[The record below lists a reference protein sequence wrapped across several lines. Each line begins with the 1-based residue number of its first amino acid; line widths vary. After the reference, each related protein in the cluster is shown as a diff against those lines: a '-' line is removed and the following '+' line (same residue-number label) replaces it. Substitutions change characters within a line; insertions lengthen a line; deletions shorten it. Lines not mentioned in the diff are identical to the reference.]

1 MVQAA
6 KISTV
11 TTFDSDKKHLTYLL
25 QQIEQ
30 RDLALPDFQRDFV
43 WKPGETRELV
53 RSVMQSFPAG
63 TILLMQGGA
72 KHFKPRS
79 FAQAPDLNGKEPTYL
94 GLDGQQRLT
103 SLSLAFSGR
112 GDYLYFLNIGEL
124 IAGFDIDEAVEVWH
138 RTRIKAWATIEGQAK
153 DLALPLSR
161 LMDFANWK
169 DEVIETRYDTLTTDE
184 RKDLKRQLNEI
195 ERDWITPV
203 IQYQFPVTTL
213 GSETSLD
220 AVCTIFETLNRT
232 GVKLSVFDLLVARG
246 YAQGVE
252 LRALNEEVRASYRLL
267 DDFEIDPYYI
277 LQVVATWVKGNPTRS
292 TVLGLNVKSDI
303 EPNWND
309 AARFLH
315 ESLKMLQTECGILSK
330 KFVPYRTMLL
340 TMAAAWRAIDAA
352 TGPEVG
358 ARREK
363 LRRWFWCATFAQRY
377 ETQSNTRTQNDVP
390 ELIKWMSSAGPA
402 PDVTQTGDLRS
413 FRQISSNTQALYSA
427 ALALSLRNHPL
438 DFHIGQ
444 PLTLSRI
451 ATDQIDDHHV
461 FPQAFLPTDMPKQTK
476 DCVLNRTLIDKV
488 TNIRISAKA
497 PSVYLADMDTVL
509 GPDTLQTILRS
520 HSLPADVDGP
530 LFSDDYEG
538 FLSWRETNL
547 KSQILEVT
555 GWLSPD
561 TIDTT
566 VVSTEKDDRE

>member
-1 MVQAA
+1 M
-6 KISTV
+6 

-72 KHFKPRS
+72 KHFKPRPFS
-79 FAQAPDLNGKEPTYL
+79 EAPALNSKEPTYL
-94 GLDGQQRLT
+94 ALDGQQRLT

-112 GDYLYFLNIGEL
+112 GDYRYFLHIAEL
-124 IAGFDIDEAVEVWH
+124 LAGFDIDEAVEVWH
-138 RTRIKAWATIEGQAK
+138 RSRLKVWTTIEGQAR

-169 DEVIETRYDTLTTDE
+169 DEVIEARDHTMTADQRRE
-184 RKDLKRQLNEI
+184 LKRQLNEI
-195 ERDWITPV
+195 ERQWITPV

-252 LRALNEEVRASYRLL
+252 LRALNEEVRATYPLL
-267 DDFEIDPYYI
+267 DEFDIDPYYI

-292 TVLGLNVKSDI
+292 TVLGLNVKEDV
-303 EPNWND
+303 EPRWRT
-309 AARFLH
+309 AARCMH
-315 ESLKMLQTECGILSK
+315 ESLEMLQTECGILSRK
-330 KFVPYRTMLL
+330 LMPYRTMLL
-340 TMAAAWRAIDAA
+340 TMAGVWPEIDVAS
-352 TGPEVG
+352 GPEIG

-377 ETQSNTRTQNDVP
+377 ETQGNTRTQNDVP
-390 ELIKWMSSAGPA
+390 EIRKWLAGRGRP
-402 PDVTQTGDLRS
+402 PEVTQSGELRS
-413 FRQISSNTQALYSA
+413 FRQVSSNTQALYSA

-444 PLTLSRI
+444 PLTPNRI
-451 ATDQIDDHHV
+451 ATDHIDDHHV
-461 FPQAFLPTDMPKQTK
+461 FPQAFLPDSMLKQTK
-476 DCVLNRTLIDKV
+476 DCVLNRTLIDKM
-488 TNIRISAKA
+488 TNIKISAKA
-497 PSVYLADMDTVL
+497 PSTYLADMCNALGESTVRA
-509 GPDTLQTILRS
+509 ILRS
-520 HSLPADVDGP
+520 HSLPAETDGP
-530 LFSDDYEG
+530 LFNDDYEE
-538 FLSWRETNL
+538 FLNWREATL
-547 KSQILEVT
+547 RSQILEVT
-555 GWLSPD
+555 GWPSPD
-561 TIDTT
+561 P
-566 VVSTEKDDRE
+566 DDALLQ